1 MLCKCFN
8 FGCFLVHIDT
18 IRSNFRYFLSSQ
30 SCQQRRWSTK
40 KLYQDGINK
49 NYWKATQYIKHGVTS
64 WTTAS
69 NLPLLLGEVI
79 KCNKSLLQPN
89 KKPIFNS
96 QCTKLNKTFNAAS
109 WFEFV
114 TECGG
119 TINLKCETIIIIFV
133 GFITFFLF
141 SLCVYSVHEVSSND
155 EKKVN

>member
-1 MLCKCFN
+1 MMSL
-8 FGCFLVHIDT
+8 
-18 IRSNFRYFLSSQ
+18 

-79 KCNKSLLQPN
+79 KACC
-89 KKPIFNS
+89 S
-96 QCTKLNKTFNAAS
+96 QTKNQFSFTVYKTEQNTTFNAAS
-109 WFEFV
+109 WFRLV

-119 TINLKCETIIIIFV
+119 TINLKCETIIIIY
-133 GFITFFLF
+133 L
-141 SLCVYSVHEVSSND
+141 
-155 EKKVN
+155 